1 MSKKLTHDFLSMRT
15 KNSRLDQIKTLNLWG
30 NDLSDVSILAELP
43 NIEIIS
49 LSLNK
54 ITSLSAFKNMKHL
67 KELYL
72 RKNQI
77 ADIKEIEGLRLC
89 TNLKILTLIENP
101 ITEIPNYRQTIRES
115 LPQLRKLD
123 DITIGDPPPQQQI
136 EKKPSRDIK
145 KRIQRK

>member
-101 ITEIPNYRQTIRES
+101 ITEIPNYRQTIIES
-115 LPQLRKLD
+115 LPQLTKLD
-123 DITIGDPPPQQQI
+123 DITIGDPPPQ
-136 EKKPSRDIK
+136 
-145 KRIQRK
+145 